1 MWLRTSSGKVSK
13 PFIYTARR
21 ARSVRE
27 NGVRRNG
34 TSQPANGQNRNALP
48 RRRRR
53 HRRQRDEVSRGG
65 GESARYAGVG
75 RSLLGETPRG
85 GGTGTRDWTQKRTHK
100 RANTRTKNA
109 GSARDPQPSRAE
121 PKGSFQ
127 TASLENLD
135 SARRADHENGNESSQ
150 RRPEVEKNTRFRVS
164 LLRWCVLVSGS
175 RLWGLVLAQSLGNS

>member
-13 PFIYTARR
+13 PFMYTARR

-75 RSLLGETPRG
+75 RSLLRRDASGR
-85 GGTGTRDWTQKRTHK
+85 RDWDPGLDPKRTHK
-100 RANTRTKNA
+100 CANTRTKNA
-109 GSARDPQPSRAE
+109 GSARDPQPNRAE

-150 RRPEVEKNTRFRVS
+150 RRPEVDKNTRFRVS

-175 RLWGLVLAQSLGNS
+175 RLWGLVLARSLGNS